1 MAFFAWCFPEVGP
14 YHTFLGSTVG
24 FLYEPLGPTVG
35 QLHTHTHKKRR
46 DKKDKCSKKCSG
58 RWVWLKLTELLKRG
72 CVRRSRGT
80 LEGGWIWAFFITR
93 SARRIRSTVLNWP
106 ELNKWRQKF
115 SHWQHSRSRGFKWFN
130 WKWLLLIRN
139 ELSLIKETVQRG
151 ESLIVFPST
160 PLIRSPHNLL
170 HFSPNWNGA
179 FQERA
184 GPGGPECF
192 TTYRLLKC
200 CW

>member
-1 MAFFAWCFPEVGP
+1 MNRLAPPWGNYNFPPPPTILWLWLSYQREVASEEVEG
-14 YHTFLGSTVG
+14 L
-24 FLYEPLGPTVG
+24 
-35 QLHTHTHKKRR
+35 
-46 DKKDKCSKKCSG
+46 
-58 RWVWLKLTELLKRG
+58 
-72 CVRRSRGT
+72 SR
-80 LEGGWIWAFFITR
+80 EGGYGAFFIKR

-160 PLIRSPHNLL
+160 PFIRSPHNLL
-170 HFSPNWNGA
+170 LFSPNWNGA